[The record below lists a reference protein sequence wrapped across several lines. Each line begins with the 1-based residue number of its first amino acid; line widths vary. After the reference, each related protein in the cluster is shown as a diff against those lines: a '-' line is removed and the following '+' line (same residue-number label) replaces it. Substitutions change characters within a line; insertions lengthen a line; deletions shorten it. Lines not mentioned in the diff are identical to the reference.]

1 MKKILLT
8 FILLTAGLYADSFE
22 KFLDNAVKQNFYL
35 KSSALS
41 IDQADEEGK
50 ILTRYKNPS
59 LELEVSQFSPDIG
72 SSENGYSAS
81 YTQPL
86 RLWGVGDDKK
96 GLAEA
101 INSSATTLFDRK
113 KAKFIRDISLLYTE
127 YAKQKMLLSLSDE
140 AKKIAGKIYAISQ
153 ARYNSGTISRG
164 KMLQSKIAYEM
175 AEAKKEALSIRA
187 NQSYYQ
193 LLKYA
198 GVDKEMNLDEK
209 YEFKI
214 MTTSQYNNPD
224 IAYINANKNRAIA
237 QAKVNSNKIENINI
251 YAVYEKEPDQ
261 RIVRAGVDIP
271 LALFNTKSQEK
282 QIATLESKKSELLI
296 KNENKRLS
304 IELTRLQ
311 KERTMLKK
319 VESQYKNVLISE
331 LELFNMFEDGYKIAN
346 INLLELQDIKNKM
359 IASKKHII
367 DIKTALNKNAI
378 LTNYIQ
384 GNYNE

>member
-8 FILLTAGLYADSFE
+8 FILLTAGLYAESFE
-22 KFLDNAVKQNFYL
+22 KFLDYAVQQNAYL

-59 LELEVSQFSPDIG
+59 LGLEVSQFSPDIG

-81 YTQPL
+81 YTQPV

-96 GLAEA
+96 HLAGA
-101 INSSATTLFDRK
+101 IKSSATTLFAQK

-140 AKKIAGKIYAISQ
+140 AKEIASKIYAISQ
-153 ARYNSGTISRG
+153 ARYDSGTISRG

-175 AEAKKEALSIRA
+175 AEAKKEALSISA

-198 GVDKEMNLDEK
+198 GVDREMNLDEN

-237 QAKVNSNKIENINI
+237 QAKLNSNKIENINV
-251 YAVYEKEPDQ
+251 YAAYEKEPDQ

-271 LALFNTKSQEK
+271 LALFNTRSQEK

-296 KNENKRLS
+296 KNENKRLN
-304 IELTRLQ
+304 IETTRLQ
-311 KERTMLKK
+311 KERTTLKK
-319 VESQYKNVLISE
+319 LQSQYKQVLISE
-331 LELFNMFEDGYKIAN
+331 LELLKMFEDGYKIAN